1 MPLGIWISSS
11 VEKLGQRRHFE
22 ASNIKTS
29 VKGMSRRGYQGKVE
43 VRRWPMIELQ
53 TVFKCHIKDNVP
65 TYVRLMRSYQEIRA
79 EPGEIDF
86 LEVRATMNW
95 KNRKCSTLS

>member
-1 MPLGIWISSS
+1 
-11 VEKLGQRRHFE
+11 
-22 ASNIKTS
+22 
-29 VKGMSRRGYQGKVE
+29 
-43 VRRWPMIELQ
+43 MIELQ